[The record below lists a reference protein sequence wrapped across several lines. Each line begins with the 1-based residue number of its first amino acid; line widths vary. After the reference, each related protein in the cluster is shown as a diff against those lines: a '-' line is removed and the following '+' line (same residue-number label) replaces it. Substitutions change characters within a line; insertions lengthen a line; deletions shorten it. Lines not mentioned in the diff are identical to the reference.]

1 MIFVYILLII
11 GLIFQIF
18 GVLALHRFP
27 DVYTRLHGATI
38 CTTFGSIFLYLGVI
52 IYGLSSFFAGNSA
65 GLTLC
70 THTFLVM
77 VILLITNP
85 TASHAIARAAYI
97 RAGREYKVLTKSGSY
112 KSGILPQRTVVDELK
127 KK

>member
-1 MIFVYILLII
+1 MIFVYLLLTI

-52 IYGLSSFFAGNSA
+52 VYGLSLSFSV
-65 GLTLC
+65 
-70 THTFLVM
+70 HVFLIM
-77 VILLITNP
+77 AILLITNP
-85 TASHAIARAAYI
+85 TASHAIARAAY
-97 RAGREYKVLTKSGSY
+97 R
-112 KSGILPQRTVVDELK
+112 SGISPREDEK
-127 KK
+127 

>member
-18 GVLALHRFP
+18 GTLALHRFP

-52 IYGLSSFFAGNSA
+52 VYGLSVLSFSLSA
-65 GLTLC
+65 
-70 THTFLVM
+70 HAFLIM
-77 VILLITNP
+77 VILLLTNP
-85 TASHAIARAAYI
+85 VASHAIARAAY
-97 RAGREYKVLTKSGSY
+97 RSGV
-112 KSGILPQRTVVDELK
+112 LPQKAVIDELK
-127 KK
+127 EK